1 MIHVTLII
9 IRYIFIN
16 LKSVN
21 SRVYVKKMQ
30 TRLWANLSKILALSL
45 VEEGVWVIIDIVNFI
60 DSLNM

>member
-16 LKSVN
+16 LKPVN